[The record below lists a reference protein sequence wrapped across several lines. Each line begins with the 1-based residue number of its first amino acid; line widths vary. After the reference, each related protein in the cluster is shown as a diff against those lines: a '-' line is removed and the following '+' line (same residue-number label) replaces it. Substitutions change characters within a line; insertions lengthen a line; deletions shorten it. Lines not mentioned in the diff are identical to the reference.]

1 MNLINKKAVFCQV
14 CGECLG
20 EYRENYAQ
28 EHLQKHPSHNDF
40 FVKMIIDPLILDNP
54 DEWFR
59 KKKQPSVSW
68 KNTEN
73 LNLFQQPKSNKDK
86 TTDNETEPEITP
98 TKTEILV

>member
-28 EHLQKHPSHNDF
+28 EHIQKHPSHNDF
-40 FVKMIIDPLILDNP
+40 LVMNIVDPLILDNP

-59 KKKQPSVSW
+59 KKQLSASW
-68 KNTEN
+68 KNVEH
-73 LNLFQQPKSNKDK
+73 LKSFQQPKGNRNK
-86 TTDNETEPEITP
+86 TTEDETES
-98 TKTEILV
+98 K